1 MRPDFFD
8 NRNKQQVREEL
19 WVPCFENINNRL
31 SERVNY
37 KRTLR
42 YLCFPGKSALFLKY
56 LIDRNLI
63 SQETFIA
70 CIEEINAL
78 KVQIQELLK
87 QNLKLQN
94 SFVIGWDTYQR

>member
-31 SERVNY
+31 SERVRY

-56 LIDRNLI
+56 LIDILR
-63 SQETFIA
+63 
-70 CIEEINAL
+70 
-78 KVQIQELLK
+78 
-87 QNLKLQN
+87 
-94 SFVIGWDTYQR
+94 